1 MPADRTSKDDGI
13 TDYDLNGTSLSRLLM
28 QRSEKSIVLADHS
41 KIGVTTFAH
50 LKEVSTLITNGE
62 CPADIQQALKENGVK
77 LLSSTYADQDPV

>member
-1 MPADRTSKDDGI
+1 M
-13 TDYDLNGTSLSRLLM
+13 
-28 QRSEKSIVLADHS
+28 LADHS

-50 LKEVSTLITNGE
+50 ICGLKEVSTLITNGE